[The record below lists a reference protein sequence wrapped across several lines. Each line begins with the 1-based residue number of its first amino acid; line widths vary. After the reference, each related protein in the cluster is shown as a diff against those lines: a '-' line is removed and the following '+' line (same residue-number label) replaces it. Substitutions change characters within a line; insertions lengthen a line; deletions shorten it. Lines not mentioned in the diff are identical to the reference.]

1 VFPRRTTELMAS
13 FRSASAAGQLIA
25 AHPAAHSREVGYA
38 LALCGGRRGVENMQV
53 GGKAIGPGV
62 KIL

>member
-1 VFPRRTTELMAS
+1 MAS

-38 LALCGGRRGVENMQV
+38 LVLCRGRENVENRRG
-53 GGKAIGPGV
+53 GGKAIGPGA

>member
-1 VFPRRTTELMAS
+1 MAS

-25 AHPAAHSREVGYA
+25 ADPAAHSREIGYA
-38 LALCGGRRGVENMQV
+38 LRLCLGVVQGREGVENTH
-53 GGKAIGPGV
+53 GNGKPIGPGA

>member
-1 VFPRRTTELMAS
+1 MMAS

-25 AHPAAHSREVGYA
+25 ADPAAHSREVGHA
-38 LALCGGRRGVENMQV
+38 REGVENRRG
-53 GGKAIGPGV
+53 GGKAIGPAA